1 MPSVEILLDHFGATP
16 PQAIL
21 DLGCGAGAL
30 VEVLRAHGFDAW
42 GCDIAGSPAS
52 DFPADAETKDHLRPI
67 EMRPYRLPFED
78 NCFDFVISSQVLEHV
93 MDYAATFREIRR
105 VLKLGGIGLHTF
117 PSRHVLIEP
126 HVFVPLASVIR
137 NRPWLRL
144 WALLGI
150 RNAHQA
156 GKPALEVAELNY
168 SYLRKH
174 TNYLPT
180 REILR
185 HAQPFA
191 EAAFREDVLF
201 LPGAE
206 ERHRRSLKKR
216 IFMHVGGDR
225 IRLLLFRIFGMRVL
239 YLRK

>member
-1 MPSVEILLDHFGATP
+1 MASVEILLDHFGAAP

-30 VEVLRAHGFDAW
+30 VESLRTHGFDAW
-42 GCDIAGSPAS
+42 GCDIAGSSAS
-52 DFPADAETKDHLRPI
+52 DFPADAATKNHLRPI
-67 EMRPYRLPFED
+67 EVQPYRLPFED
-78 NCFDFVISSQVLEHV
+78 NRFDFVISSQVLEHV
-93 MDYAATFREIRR
+93 MDYAATFWEMRR
-105 VLKLGGIGLHTF
+105 VLKPGGIGLHTF
-117 PSRHVLIEP
+117 PSRHVPIEP

-156 GKPALEVAELNY
+156 GKPALDVAELNY
-168 SYLRKH
+168 SYLRNH
-174 TNYLPT
+174 THYLPA

-201 LPGAE
+201 LPGAA
-206 ERHRRSLKKR
+206 ERQRRSLRKR
-216 IFMHVGGDR
+216 LFMRLGGDR
-225 IRLLLFRIFGMRVL
+225 MRLLLFRIFDMRVL